1 METNIVCGM
10 ENFGESLYI
19 KTLSY
24 SRGIQ
29 AALELVLKTSRTV
42 KRMGIDTSPYY
53 KIINNEY
60 KLVL

>member
-1 METNIVCGM
+1 METNIVCGT
-10 ENFGESLYI
+10 ENLDESLY

-42 KRMGIDTSPYY
+42 KRMGIDTSPYC